1 VCPAQLFNQGLQ
13 AAIHGHVNGRAV
25 QPHDFSAGQ
34 FWVIVE
40 PEHVW
45 TLGAVSQALK
55 TKGVHAVADKPG
67 PVLVVGA
74 DLAEQKSRRQLSTL
88 LPETDLLGQ

>member
-1 VCPAQLFNQGLQ
+1 MCPAQLFHQGLQ
-13 AAIHGHVNGRAV
+13 AAVHGHMNGRAV

-40 PEHVW
+40 PEHVR
-45 TLGAVSQALK
+45 TLPAVSQALK
-55 TKGVHAVADKPG
+55 RKGVHAVADEPG

-74 DLAEQKSRRQLSTL
+74 DLAEQKSRRQPSTPF
-88 LPETDLLGQ
+88 PETDLLGQ